1 MAGLVNAASALRA
14 LNGMR
19 SEIGVIND
27 TYDLLEYDDVE
38 GNIKRIGD
46 RIIDKIREDYI
57 DGNPNNTP
65 EKIKAQIKLD
75 VLTIYYENSGE
86 RKVKN
91 NIKEKVCQAWY
102 GALKTRIEKI
112 MKDIVF
118 LLNKEDVANPTTT
131 GGGFSLGKMGSLG
144 NLMGKK
150 AKPGTAED
158 GPLVG
163 AADALTNVSSNG
175 MPMDPTQISDAL
187 SGAEQQP
194 ELSEDEKEKNKQEK
208 LNEKNN
214 LFFEKLIEYKS
225 KLFEIENFEKR
236 PLQRSATVSQVYELH
251 ESIISKILCN
261 YAVINRDI
269 LVGELRKIIL
279 GNNAIKEL
287 EGDDSNT
294 TNPDEKDSVYQSF
307 LKKIRGLGNEENRDK
322 SKPISLQVPVT
333 DSGPEPVQDGN
344 SIYKFATSMLSRN
357 SKLSPNATQQPNP
370 DANDAVAVAAAIA
383 STVANENNNN
393 QTGGRVSKQIPEY
406 IPSTYIWENIK
417 GYVEE
422 RLQILIQEKMS
433 LNKENTESIKKGFQ
447 EVFLQANCDSLDLVS
462 IENEEMTVM
471 LNQEYHRMLDYLC
484 KSIPDKYAAPILQS
498 YILRNFDAF
507 TNYLATIF
515 KQDVSFIESF
525 FLGYRNVPSKMFED
539 TDVKPVYPEIKR
551 EDVPADADYDALDD
565 CCNKRDGDKD
575 LDATGVSGFIKT
587 ENIGKEPSIKDRFTP
602 SILLPAFNV
611 FKKEFT
617 ECSENT
623 DFLAVLFNM
632 YSGKSIKFMQQIQ
645 QQFSHDGVNDFIERY
660 ILTKH
665 PYTTKII
672 AECIKHASDI
682 KITLAKNSKNV
693 PKPVDED
700 EAESEEFETK
710 KTEFNDNIIK
720 LVSQYA
726 AFLMHSAADISLKID
741 TTAQNAYIVHVDTQ
755 IEAFSGLC
763 TQYSPETEIVK
774 IKEGIMNEIPEQ
786 EKGSYNN
793 ALRTIFNANKSTSNS
808 VKRITKKVR
817 VDLGAKK
824 RYISSLFS
832 KKPESK
838 EKGEPKET
846 EESKEPANTTDNAGI
861 NEPEEKSN
869 NDSTSASQS
878 SDNVKENVD
887 DTSGQGDGEEQSV
900 TNEDEQQ
907 QQSKENPK

>member
-1 MAGLVNAASALRA
+1 MAGLINAAASLRA
-14 LNGMR
+14 LNGMS
-19 SEIGVIND
+19 SEIGVVNNK
-27 TYDLLEYDDVE
+27 YDLLEYDDVE

-46 RIIDKIREDYI
+46 RIINNIRKDYI

-86 RKVKN
+86 RKVKK

-102 GALKTRIEKI
+102 GALKTRNEKI

-131 GGGFSLGKMGSLG
+131 GGGLMSSVGKMMENKVNPG
-144 NLMGKK
+144 N
-150 AKPGTAED
+150 AVD
-158 GPLVG
+158 GALDG
-163 AADALTNVSSNG
+163 ASDALTNVSLNG
-175 MPMDPTQISDAL
+175 MGPEQISDAL

-279 GNNAIKEL
+279 GTSAIKEL
-287 EGDDSNT
+287 EETAKNSFASLSPQVVASALARGVRGFNKSSGGEFPNGT
-294 TNPDEKDSVYQSF
+294 RRKNANEKDSVYQSF
-307 LKKIRGLGNEENRDK
+307 IQKMQDLGNIEKYRDK
-322 SKPISLQVPVT
+322 SSQPTTRLPQVEQKEVPT
-333 DSGPEPVQDGN
+333 E
-344 SIYKFATSMLSRN
+344 
-357 SKLSPNATQQPNP
+357 QQ
-370 DANDAVAVAAAIA
+370 
-383 STVANENNNN
+383 E
-393 QTGGRVSKQIPEY
+393 QTGGKVSKQIPEY

-433 LNKENTESIKKGFQ
+433 LDKENTDSIKKGFQ

-462 IENEEMTVM
+462 IENTEMNHM
-471 LNQEYHRMLDYLC
+471 LNQEYHKMLDYLC
-484 KSIPDKYAAPILQS
+484 KNIPDKYAAPILQS
-498 YILRNFDAF
+498 YILRNFEVF

-515 KQDVSFIESF
+515 EQDVSFIESF

-551 EDVPADADYDALDD
+551 EDVPADADYDVLDD

-575 LDATGVSGFIKT
+575 LDATGVSDYIHTK
-587 ENIGKEPSIKDRFTP
+587 NIGKEPSIQDRFTP

-700 EAESEEFETK
+700 EAESDEFETK
-710 KTEFNDNIIK
+710 KTEFNGSLIK

-741 TTAQNAYIVHVDTQ
+741 TSVQNAYIVHVDTQ
-755 IEAFSGLC
+755 IEVFSGLC
-763 TQYSPETEIVK
+763 TQYSPETKLLK
-774 IKEGIMNEIPEQ
+774 IKESIMNEIPEQ
-786 EKGSYNN
+786 EKGSYNK
-793 ALRTIFNANKSTSNS
+793 ALQTIFNANKSTSNS

-817 VDLGAKK
+817 VNLDSKK
-824 RYISSLFS
+824 RYISSVFS
-832 KKPESK
+832 KTPKSK
-838 EKGEPKET
+838 ET
-846 EESKEPANTTDNAGI
+846 DNQTANTTDNVVDNRLDGQKDTNDVSTEI
-861 NEPEEKSN
+861 PDTTKS
-869 NDSTSASQS
+869 SAS
-878 SDNVKENVD
+878 VE
-887 DTSGQGDGEEQSV
+887 GEDPSV
-900 TNEDEQQ
+900 PKNNGQ
-907 QQSKENPK
+907 QQSPENPVTP

>member
-1 MAGLVNAASALRA
+1 MAGLINAAVALRS

-19 SEIGVIND
+19 SEIGVVND

-46 RIIDKIREDYI
+46 RIIDKIRKDYI

-75 VLTIYYENSGE
+75 LLTIYYENSGE
-86 RKVKN
+86 RKVKK

-102 GALKTRIEKI
+102 GALKTRNEKI

-118 LLNKEDVANPTTT
+118 LLNKEDVAFSSNPTIT
-131 GGGFSLGKMGSLG
+131 GGGLMNSVGKMMGGTPDNPVDGASG
-144 NLMGKK
+144 NSV
-150 AKPGTAED
+150 D
-158 GPLVG
+158 G
-163 AADALTNVSSNG
+163 ASNALINVSSNG
-175 MPMDPTQISDAL
+175 MSMDPTQLSDAL

-194 ELSEDEKEKNKQEK
+194 ELSEKEKNEQEK

-279 GNNAIKEL
+279 GTSAIKEL
-287 EGDDSNT
+287 RITPLLRSAKRQRSKELEDSQEKTHRVFVGRMEGTANEDNSN
-294 TNPDEKDSVYQSF
+294 EKDSVYQSF
-307 LKKIRGLGNEENRDK
+307 IKKMQDLGNIEKYRDK
-322 SKPISLQVPVT
+322 SSQPTTRLPQVEQKEVPT
-333 DSGPEPVQDGN
+333 E
-344 SIYKFATSMLSRN
+344 
-357 SKLSPNATQQPNP
+357 QQ
-370 DANDAVAVAAAIA
+370 
-383 STVANENNNN
+383 E
-393 QTGGRVSKQIPEY
+393 QTGGKVSKQIPEY

-433 LNKENTESIKKGFQ
+433 LDKENTDSIKKGFQ

-462 IENEEMTVM
+462 IENTEMNHM
-471 LNQEYHRMLDYLC
+471 LNQEYHKMLDYLC
-484 KSIPDKYAAPILQS
+484 KNIPDKYAAPILQS
-498 YILRNFDAF
+498 YILRNFEVF

-515 KQDVSFIESF
+515 EQDVSFIESF

-672 AECIKHASDI
+672 SECIKHASDI
-682 KITLAKNSKNV
+682 KITLAKNV

-700 EAESEEFETK
+700 YAESDEFETK
-710 KTEFNDNIIK
+710 KTEFNGSLIK

-741 TTAQNAYIVHVDTQ
+741 TSVQNAYIVHVDTQ
-755 IEAFSGLC
+755 IEVFSGLC
-763 TQYSPETEIVK
+763 TQYSPETEIVR

-786 EKGSYNN
+786 EKGSYNK
-793 ALRTIFNANKSTSNS
+793 ALQTIFNANKSTSNS

-824 RYISSLFS
+824 RYISSVFS
-832 KKPESK
+832 KTPKSK
-838 EKGEPKET
+838 ET
-846 EESKEPANTTDNAGI
+846 DNQTANTTDNVVDNRLDGQKDTNDVSTEI
-861 NEPEEKSN
+861 PDTTKS
-869 NDSTSASQS
+869 SAS
-878 SDNVKENVD
+878 VE
-887 DTSGQGDGEEQSV
+887 GEDPSV
-900 TNEDEQQ
+900 PKNNGQ
-907 QQSKENPK
+907 QQSPENPVTP